1 MPIAASTS
9 NLNFSASNLPRL
21 QEEVE
26 TKLGCKLST
35 PNGLVKLLL
44 TQQMLLAKQSTVL
57 KSLRDQVAQLNQ
69 QMHWNGYQSDEGS
82 DDIRAVDSFQEYID
96 LAEKA
101 KNKEF
106 CNDLVSEKYP

>member
-1 MPIAASTS
+1 M
-9 NLNFSASNLPRL
+9 

-26 TKLGCKLST
+26 TKLGCKLNT

-44 TQQMLLAKQSTVL
+44 TQQMLLAKQSTL
-57 KSLRDQVAQLNQ
+57 LQSLRDQVAQLNQ
-69 QMHWNGYQSDEGS
+69 KMHLNEYQEDS

-96 LAEKA
+96 LAEKV

-106 CNDLVSEKYP
+106 RNDLVSEKYP